1 LKEKVT
7 IAVIWSFGMAYALY
21 SPGSNVPDI
30 PKFYGSDKLIHFGMF
45 TGMSLL
51 WNRVI
56 LEQARQ
62 KIKPKT
68 KFFTNYLVLWI
79 LIAIL
84 SEYIQMFV
92 PDRSFDYM
100 DILTNIT
107 GVITGTGIFVYLNKR
122 GSSFV

>member
-1 LKEKVT
+1 LKERVT

-45 TGMSLL
+45 TGMPFL

-56 LEQARQ
+56 LKRARQ
-62 KIKPKT
+62 KAKNKIKL
-68 KFFTNYLVLWI
+68 FTNYLVLWI

-84 SEYIQMFV
+84 SEYIQRIV
-92 PDRSFDYM
+92 PGRSFDYM
-100 DILTNIT
+100 DILTNIS
-107 GVITGTGIFVYLNKR
+107 GVITGTGIFIYLNKR
-122 GSSFV
+122 GSSLV